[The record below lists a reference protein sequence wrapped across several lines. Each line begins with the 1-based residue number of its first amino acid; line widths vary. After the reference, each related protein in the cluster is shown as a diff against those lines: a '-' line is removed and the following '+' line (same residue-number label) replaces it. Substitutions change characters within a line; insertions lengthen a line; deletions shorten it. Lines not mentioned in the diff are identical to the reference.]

1 MPQAQNNK
9 HKQIVYGIHK
19 EIKLVNK
26 KNRETNEVK
35 SLEISPK
42 PATEIK
48 VDTQIE
54 VSQIISHSLEK
65 VITIFTE
72 NNQGTGFIINNNG
85 DILTN
90 AHVVEGDIHI
100 TVIDHKSQSYKGRV
114 IGYST
119 QYDVAI
125 IRIPELANQKALELD
140 LQVYAPIGEKII
152 ALGSPFGQTNTAT
165 LGTIAAVNRSFY
177 IGERIYE
184 NIYQMTALLS
194 PGSSGGPLLS
204 VKTGKVIGIN
214 SARSLE
220 DESIGFS
227 IPIKDVSSLISDW
240 VATPLSEEEIT
251 GLFYKENGEYHFKD
265 ENEKIDEGFFKGGD
279 ITKEP
284 GVYYEIPETWYVEDG
299 RGDNQT
305 EVEKES
311 TVKENESFK
320 QEEKAVEK
328 PTGEIPVSSSVSI
341 NEQR

>member
-1 MPQAQNNK
+1 MAQAQNSK
-9 HKQIVYGIHK
+9 HKQKQIVYGFHK

-26 KNRETNEVK
+26 KMRETSEVK
-35 SLEISPK
+35 SIKVSPK

-54 VSQIISHSLEK
+54 VSQVISESLEK

-90 AHVVEGDIHI
+90 AHVVEGNIHI
-100 TVIDHKSQSYKGRV
+100 TVIDQKSQPYEGSV
-114 IGYST
+114 IGYSKN
-119 QYDVAI
+119 YDVAVV
-125 IRIPELANQKALELD
+125 RIPGLANQKALELD
-140 LQVYAPIGEKII
+140 LHTYAPIGEEII

-240 VATPLSEEEIT
+240 VATPLSEKEIT
-251 GLFYKENGEYHFKD
+251 DLFYKENGEYHFKD
-265 ENEKIDEGFFKGGD
+265 ENEKIDEGYFKGGD

-284 GVYYEIPETWYVEDG
+284 GVYYEIPETWYDEDKK
-299 RGDNQT
+299 GDNQT
-305 EVEKES
+305 EIEKES
-311 TVKENESFK
+311 TVEEDESYK
-320 QEEKAVEK
+320 QEESIEE
-328 PTGEIPVSSSVSI
+328 TDGEIPVSSPVSI
-341 NEQR
+341 NE

>member
-1 MPQAQNNK
+1 MAQAQDSK
-9 HKQIVYGIHK
+9 HKIIVYGNNK

-35 SLEISPK
+35 SIKISPK

-54 VSQIISHSLEK
+54 VSQIITESLEK

-72 NNQGTGFIINNNG
+72 DNQGTGFIINNNG

-90 AHVVEGDIHI
+90 AHVVEGNIHI
-100 TVIDHKSQSYKGRV
+100 TVIDHKSQPYEGRV

-119 QYDVAI
+119 QYDVAVV
-125 IRIPELANQKALELD
+125 RIPGLANQKALELD
-140 LQVYAPIGEKII
+140 LQTYAPIGEKII

-165 LGTIAAVNRSFY
+165 WGTIAAVNRSFY

-220 DESIGFS
+220 DESIGFC

-240 VATPLSEEEIT
+240 VATPLLEKEIT

-265 ENEKIDEGFFKGGD
+265 ENEKIDEGYFKGGD

-284 GVYYEIPETWYVEDG
+284 GVYYEIPETWYVEEEI
-299 RGDNQT
+299 GDNQT
-305 EVEKES
+305 EIEKES
-311 TVKENESFK
+311 IVEENESNK
-320 QEEKAVEK
+320 KEEKSIEEPA
-328 PTGEIPVSSSVSI
+328 GEIRVSSPVSI
-341 NEQR
+341 N